1 MNYITGKLLDQDQ
14 LKEIKDLVDK
24 CSWVDGS
31 TTWTGDKERKKNL
44 QVNSQDPYLNDINGC
59 VMQRLNNNSDFL
71 NYTLA
76 TKISKVIVSKYG
88 EGSYYNFHNDKYT
101 LGNYSTTVFLNDP
114 ETYEGGELCLCING
128 KEENFKLPAG
138 HAITYETGILHK
150 VNKVTKGER
159 MAIVF
164 WSSSK
169 AGDKFLLDL
178 YRNVVKLESKLI
190 EKYGEVKNFEDYD
203 ILIEDPVFLINDIKE
218 KLLRE
223 LNSRQ

>member
-1 MNYITGKLLDQDQ
+1 M
-14 LKEIKDLVDK
+14 
-24 CSWVDGS
+24 
-31 TTWTGDKERKKNL
+31 
-44 QVNSQDPYLNDINGC
+44 
-59 VMQRLNNNSDFL
+59 
-71 NYTLA
+71 
-76 TKISKVIVSKYG
+76 
-88 EGSYYNFHNDKYT
+88 
-101 LGNYSTTVFLNDP
+101 
-114 ETYEGGELCLCING
+114 
-128 KEENFKLPAG
+128 PAG